1 MAKLKGQGHGL
12 AAEVSAAY
20 VSIVHRI
27 EIQGPSAEMG
37 EVNVTDLDS
46 TAEETLPTL
55 LNPGELTL
63 KVWYDPNN
71 ATHQQLTTDLQAG
84 TVRNYRITHTD
95 SLTTK
100 AKAVFAAFVKSFQ
113 PTGMKSGDYLS
124 ADVTLKITGPI
135 TFTPGS

>member
-12 AAEVSAAY
+12 AAEVASVY
-20 VSIVHRI
+20 VPIIHRM

-37 EVNVTDLDS
+37 ETNVTDLDS
-46 TAEETLPTL
+46 NVEETLPTI

-84 TVRNYRITHTD
+84 TVRNYKITHTD

-100 AKAVFAAFVKSFQ
+100 AKAVFPAFVKSFQ
-113 PTGMKSGDYLS
+113 PTGMKSGEYLS
-124 ADVTLKITGPI
+124 ADVTLKITNTV